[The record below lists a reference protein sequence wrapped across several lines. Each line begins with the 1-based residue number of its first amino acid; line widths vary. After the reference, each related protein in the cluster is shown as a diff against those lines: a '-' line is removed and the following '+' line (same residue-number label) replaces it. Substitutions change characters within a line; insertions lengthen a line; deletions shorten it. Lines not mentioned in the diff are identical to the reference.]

1 VSLVQYVGLSA
12 QLALER
18 RLESI
23 AQNVANINTAGYR
36 AEAVKFRTVLS
47 QAMGQAPVAYASP
60 GDSYISREAGALTQT
75 GNPLDVAVEGDVWLA
90 MQTPAGTVY
99 SRDGR
104 MKILETGEL
113 VTLND
118 HPVLDA
124 GGAPILLDPV
134 GGTPQIARDGMITQ
148 DGLEVGA
155 IGLFAIDEGA
165 HLTRYDNSGVIP
177 DRPAEPALDFTA
189 TGVVQGFVEGANV
202 NPVLELT
209 KLIMVSRSFESA
221 TSAVEQSDSAQR
233 EAIRALGAG

>member
-1 VSLVQYVGLSA
+1 MSLVQYVGLSA
-12 QLALER
+12 QVALQR
-18 RLESI
+18 RLDAI
-23 AQNVANINTAGYR
+23 AQNVANLGTAGYR
-36 AEAVKFRTVLS
+36 AEEIKFETILS
-47 QAMGQAPVAYASP
+47 KALGQAPVAYSST
-60 GDSYISREAGALTQT
+60 GDTYISRQAGALNPT

-118 HPVLDA
+118 NPVLDA

-134 GGTPQIARDGMITQ
+134 GGLPQIARDGMITQ
-148 DGLEVGA
+148 DGVEVGA

-165 HLTRYDNSGVIP
+165 RLSRHDNSGVIP
-177 DRPAEPALDFTA
+177 DRPAEPVLDFTA

-209 KLIMVSRSFESA
+209 KLIMVTRSFESA
-221 TSAVEQSDSAQR
+221 TSAVEQHDASLR
-233 EAIRALGAG
+233 EAIRTLGKA

>member
-18 RLESI
+18 RLEAI
-23 AQNVANINTAGYR
+23 AQNVANLGTAGYR
-36 AEAVKFRTVLS
+36 AEEIKFETVLS
-47 QAMGQAPVAYASP
+47 KTLGYDPVAYASP
-60 GDSYISREAGALTQT
+60 GDTFISREAGPLMPT
-75 GNPLDVAVEGDVWLA
+75 GNALDVAVEGDAWMA

-134 GGTPQIARDGMITQ
+134 GGPPQFARDGMITQ
-148 DGLEVGA
+148 DGVEVGA
-155 IGLFAIDEGA
+155 IGLFVIDERAQLARYEGA
-165 HLTRYDNSGVIP
+165 GVIP
-177 DRPAEPALDFTA
+177 DRTPEPALDFTA

-209 KLIMVSRSFESA
+209 KLIMVQRSFESA
-221 TSAVEQSDSAQR
+221 TSAVEQTDNARR
-233 EAIRALGAG
+233 EAIRALGKA

>member
-1 VSLVQYVGLSA
+1 LSLVQYVGLSA

-18 RLESI
+18 RLEAI
-23 AQNVANINTAGYR
+23 AQNVANLGTAGYR
-36 AEAVKFRTVLS
+36 AEEIKFETVLS
-47 QAMGQAPVAYASP
+47 KALGYDAVAYSSP
-60 GDSYISREAGALTQT
+60 GDTFISREAGPLMPT
-75 GNPLDVAVEGDVWLA
+75 GNALDLAVEGDAWIA

-134 GGTPQIARDGMITQ
+134 GGAPQFARDGMITQ
-148 DGLEVGA
+148 DGVEVGA
-155 IGLFAIDEGA
+155 IGLFAIDERARLSRYEGA
-165 HLTRYDNSGVIP
+165 GVIP
-177 DRPAEPALDFTA
+177 DRAPEPVLDFTA

-209 KLIMVSRSFESA
+209 KLIMVQRSFESA
-221 TSAVEQSDSAQR
+221 TSAVEQTDNAQR
-233 EAIRALGAG
+233 EAIRALGKA